1 MILFDIG
8 ITTLLVI
15 NGKFYVLTMSSI
27 LARVER
33 VKERDTLNNNKL
45 EKVTIQIQTQHHVA
59 IIHNIITK

>member
-1 MILFDIG
+1 M
-8 ITTLLVI
+8 I
-15 NGKFYVLTMSSI
+15 NGKFNVLTMLLI